1 MYRDPTRLKRL
12 ARSLL
17 ASALLLCVS
26 ANAGAALDITWQD
39 DFSAE
44 EQRKLVRWV
53 EETHAAVE
61 QLVGPYPFDVHIFFH
76 RRDGAREPVPW
87 ANTERGRVQGVHFHV
102 DPRFSLGALRSD
114 WTAAHELSHLA
125 LPYLGRRHAWFAEG
139 FASYMQY
146 QVMAA
151 MGVISPAEAARR
163 YAGKLARAER
173 RYRYP
178 DRPFAAAAP
187 RLRAEGN
194 YPTMYWGGAVYF
206 MQVDEALRAHSGQDF
221 IAVLREYVACC
232 RRNGGDIGV
241 LLGTLDELADSTLF
255 SRHYRNFQVDKGF
268 PRYGELELSPPPRG

>member
-1 MYRDPTRLKRL
+1 MRSDSTRLKHL
-12 ARSLL
+12 IQGLL
-17 ASALLLCVS
+17 ASALLLCFA
-26 ANAGAALDITWQD
+26 ANAGAALNFNWQD
-39 DFSAE
+39 EFSPD

-61 QLVGPYPFDVHIFFH
+61 QLVGAYPFDVHIFFH

-102 DPRFSLGALRSD
+102 DPRFSLRALRSD

-146 QVMAA
+146 QVMQV

-163 YAGKLARAER
+163 YAGKLDRAER

-206 MQVDEALRAHSGQDF
+206 LQVDEALRTQSGRDF
-221 IAVLREYVACC
+221 IAILSEYVACC
-232 RRNGGDIGV
+232 RRTGGEIGV
-241 LLGTLDELADSTLF
+241 LLGTLDELSSSRLF

-268 PRYGELELSPPPRG
+268 PRYRDLELSPPPRD

>member
-1 MYRDPTRLKRL
+1 MRSDSTRLKHL
-12 ARSLL
+12 IQGLL
-17 ASALLLCVS
+17 ASALLLCFA
-26 ANAGAALDITWQD
+26 ANAGAALNFNWQD
-39 DFSAE
+39 EFSPD

-61 QLVGPYPFDVHIFFH
+61 QLVGAYPFDVHIFFH

-102 DPRFSLGALRSD
+102 NPRFSLRALRSD

-146 QVMAA
+146 QVMQV
-151 MGVISPAEAARR
+151 MGVISLAEAARR
-163 YAGKLARAER
+163 YAGKLDRAER

-206 MQVDEALRAHSGQDF
+206 LQVDEALRTQSGRDF
-221 IAVLREYVACC
+221 IAILSEYVACC
-232 RRNGGDIGV
+232 RRTGGEIGV
-241 LLGTLDELADSTLF
+241 LLGTLDELSSSRLF

-268 PRYGELELSPPPRG
+268 PRYRDLELSPPPRD

>member
-1 MYRDPTRLKRL
+1 MRSDSTRLKHL
-12 ARSLL
+12 IQGLL
-17 ASALLLCVS
+17 ASALLLCFA
-26 ANAGAALDITWQD
+26 ANAGAALNFNWQD
-39 DFSAE
+39 EFSPD

-61 QLVGPYPFDVHIFFH
+61 QLVGAYPFDVHIFFH

-102 DPRFSLGALRSD
+102 NPRFSLRALRSD

-146 QVMAA
+146 QVMQV

-163 YAGKLARAER
+163 YAGKLDRAER

-206 MQVDEALRAHSGQDF
+206 LQVDEALRTQSGRDF
-221 IAVLREYVACC
+221 IAILSEYVACC
-232 RRNGGDIGV
+232 RRTGGEIGL
-241 LLGTLDELADSTLF
+241 LLGTLDELSSSRLF

-268 PRYGELELSPPPRG
+268 PRYRDLELSPPPRD